1 MEQTKATCPKCGAVI
16 DVSSILYK
24 SIEDGIQAAHAAE
37 IQRFK
42 AEAEAAGKAAQ
53 AEIAK
58 SRAAIEAAAKE
69 SVRRE
74 MAESSKALTREL
86 ELTTMELCEM
96 HKLKGELERTKR
108 ETNLAVSKALSD
120 KEAETSER
128 LRQELAQ
135 QKVKLDSEAGL
146 KLKESEEKLRQ
157 MKEEMER
164 VRQRAEQGSMQ
175 TQGEVQELTIEEMLR
190 GLFPGDEITP
200 IAKGQPGA
208 DCIQTV
214 ITKTGKQAGKIY
226 FESKRTQGF
235 DKKWLAKFKADNLS
249 VNADLLV
256 LASKTLPQD
265 KSSYFLEDGV
275 WVCPFTQLK
284 DFCAAMR
291 EMILKLGDQ
300 KLMQDNKESKSDVMY
315 AYLTADLMS
324 LASFL
329 NFPHK
334 VTPFLPA
341 GRLHNRLTLS
351 ITTSLTFLAAN
362 FFTSRSSLGRGPSLH
377 IAQVNRGVRQRL
389 HRARQLIPLLP
400 GNLGFSFAIQPDAAN
415 PPYLVFLVYQVNDQ
429 AHYQV
434 FVWRRAFGDHKR

>member
-1 MEQTKATCPKCGAVI
+1 METNKATCPKCGADI

-24 SIEDGIQAAHAAE
+24 SIEDGIQAAHAAK
-37 IQRFK
+37 IQQLQ
-42 AEAEAAGKAAQ
+42 AEKEALAKAAQ

-58 SRAAIEAAAKE
+58 NRAAIEAAAKE

-86 ELTTMELCEM
+86 ELKTMELCEM
-96 HKLKGELERTKR
+96 HKLKAELERTKR

-135 QKVKLDSEAGL
+135 QKVKLESESGL
-146 KLKESEEKLRQ
+146 KLKESEEKMRQ

-175 TQGEVQELTIEEMLR
+175 AQGEVQELATEEILK
-190 GLFPGDEITP
+190 GLFPGDTITP

-214 ITKTGKQAGKIY
+214 ITRTGWEAGKIY

-235 DKKWLAKFKADNLS
+235 DKKWITKLKADNLT

-284 DFCAAMR
+284 DFCMVMR
-291 EMILKLGDQ
+291 EMVLKLGDQ

-315 AYLTADLMS
+315 AYLTSQEFRNIFESILNSFTQLRHSHESEKKKMLKLWAEREKAMELMTQN
-324 LASFL
+324 AIKFY
-329 NFPHK
+329 
-334 VTPFLPA
+334 
-341 GRLHNRLTLS
+341 GS
-351 ITTSLTFLAAN
+351 IQAIGGAEVK
-362 FFTSRSSLGRGPSLH
+362 P
-377 IAQVNRGVRQRL
+377 IE
-389 HRARQLIPLLP
+389 QLEFEEEEESAP
-400 GNLGFSFAIQPDAAN
+400 
-415 PPYLVFLVYQVNDQ
+415 
-429 AHYQV
+429 
-434 FVWRRAFGDHKR
+434 